1 MFKVFR
7 DWFTGGDGE
16 TYDIGR
22 WLWFLSVNSY
32 IGLTCVQM
40 YRVGGTIDFVAWG
53 GGLAALLGA
62 GGAALGLKA
71 NTEPKPSMSF
81 TTMTDTPNGSSATNV
96 SINTPAPAP
105 PAPPVVVVAPAPP
118 PPPPPAPPPVPTTI
132 VATPASSDSVDTAT
146 FNPPVKPKR
155 TRKPKAP

>member
-1 MFKVFR
+1 MMKVFR

-32 IGLTCVQM
+32 IGLTVIQM

-71 NTEPKPSMSF
+71 NTEPKPSMSV
-81 TTMTDTPNGSSATNV
+81 TTMSETPTGSSATSV
-96 SINTPAPAP
+96 SVNS
-105 PAPPVVVVAPAPP
+105 PP
-118 PPPPPAPPPVPTTI
+118 PPPPPAPVVVVPTVT
-132 VATPASSDSVDTAT
+132 TPTVGTPKPRRKKT
-146 FNPPVKPKR
+146 PPTP
-155 TRKPKAP
+155 